1 MDKAKQKDKIRKLL
15 ELSLSDNENEAATAL
30 RQAMSLM
37 NRHNLSR
44 EEVYGQQMTEH
55 KIETPYY
62 RIPDWYVSLASF
74 MAKTSGCFLVYRNG
88 RSEYGDK
95 AVITLAGRERDV
107 ENALYLITF
116 LQRALESKVRVYRKK
131 LQSQEVDYISSWVK
145 SYRYGFITKIY
156 GRIEESRQQFFSAE
170 NSTGLVCIDSE
181 VREKEARSFYV
192 ETHQANIRSARS
204 QSQYFGAA
212 IIAGQQDAEDLQI
225 NNALNGQDE
234 IRGISHRREGV

>member
-1 MDKAKQKDKIRKLL
+1 MDKEKQKDKIRKLL

-37 NRHNLSR
+37 NKHNLSR
-44 EEVYGQQMTEH
+44 KEVYGQQMIEH

-74 MAKTSGCFLVYRNG
+74 MARTSGCFLVYRNG

-116 LQRALESKVRVYRKK
+116 LQRALESRVRVYRKK
-131 LQSQEVDYISSWVK
+131 LQSQAADYKYLIKSYIVYITYIS
-145 SYRYGFITKIY
+145 
-156 GRIEESRQQFFSAE
+156 
-170 NSTGLVCIDSE
+170 
-181 VREKEARSFYV
+181 
-192 ETHQANIRSARS
+192 
-204 QSQYFGAA
+204 
-212 IIAGQQDAEDLQI
+212 
-225 NNALNGQDE
+225 
-234 IRGISHRREGV
+234 